1 MTSLHWEMRP
11 WRQHLKDNRLHK
23 CSSCDGTGYCI
34 DMPCPPCKG
43 TGRCELN

>member
-1 MTSLHWEMRP
+1 MTSIHWEMRP
-11 WRQHLKDNRLHK
+11 WRQHLKDSRLQK

-43 TGRCELN
+43 TGKCDA